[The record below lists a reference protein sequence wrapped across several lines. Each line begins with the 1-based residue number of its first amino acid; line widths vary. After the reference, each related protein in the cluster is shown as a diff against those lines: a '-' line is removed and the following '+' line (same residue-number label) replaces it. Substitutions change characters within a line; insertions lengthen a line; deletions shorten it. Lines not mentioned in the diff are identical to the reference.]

1 MDPSA
6 DEAAPAAGSATALA
20 RPNIALVKYW
30 GKRDLALNLPDG
42 GSISITL
49 SQLQTMTRVRF
60 DDTLTDDEFL
70 LRGTTVAD
78 PKVTTVLD
86 LLRAEAGVIT
96 RARVHSSNNFPT
108 GAGLASSASG
118 FAALVVAADA
128 ALGLGLSTAR
138 LSEFARRGSG
148 SAARSLIG
156 GFAELHRGERADGSD
171 AVATQLLPAD
181 GWPLQVVIAITS
193 TARKAVSSGAG
204 MELSRATSPFYPA
217 WAAMNDAA
225 LTEARAAIAGR
236 DFGKLA
242 DIAEHSSTSMHA
254 VMLSTRPALIY
265 WNGAT
270 VDLLHTVRELR
281 ERKGVPVFATVDAGP
296 QVKAVCLPEAVDQVL
311 GAFRQIP
318 GVDLRAVGLGE
329 GARISRE
336 TLRTGEAP

>member
-1 MDPSA
+1 MASPTDTA
-6 DEAAPAAGSATALA
+6 GPARAATAVA

-30 GKRDLALNLPDG
+30 GKRDLALNLPAG

-49 SQLQTMTRVRF
+49 SQLETMTRVRF
-60 DDTLTDDEFL
+60 DETLTDDEFL
-70 LRGTTVAD
+70 LRGTPVAD
-78 PKVTTVLD
+78 PKITAVLD
-86 LLRAEAGVIT
+86 LLRAEAGVTT

-128 ALGLGLSTAR
+128 ALGLGLPTAR

-156 GFAELHRGERADGSD
+156 GFAELHQGEHADGSD
-171 AVATQLLPAD
+171 AVATQLRPAD
-181 GWPLQVVIAITS
+181 DWPLRVVIAITT
-193 TARKAVSSGAG
+193 TARKAVGSGEG

-217 WAAMNDAA
+217 WAAMNDPS
-225 LTEARAAIAGR
+225 LTEARAAIAAR

-242 DIAEHSSTSMHA
+242 DISEHSSTSMHA

-270 VDLLHTVRELR
+270 VDLLRLVRELR
-281 ERKGVPVFATVDAGP
+281 ERDGVPVFATVDAGP
-296 QVKAVCLPEAVDQVL
+296 QVKAVCLPEAVDRVAA
-311 GAFRQIP
+311 AFRQIP
-318 GVDLRAVGLGE
+318 DLDLRAVGLGE
-329 GARISRE
+329 GAQVSR
-336 TLRTGEAP
+336 TALLTGDAS